1 LEALAQKVPSEGP
14 RVNVVAI
21 APWEVPNW
29 VEHVSYMG
37 VESPFIWKAWI
48 RNLTEA
54 VKGTMYALKSV
65 CMKIVW
71 QREFQ
76 LQEVKVL
83 RLEVFGGKLSY
94 EFKYHSKGATR

>member
-1 LEALAQKVPSEGP
+1 
-14 RVNVVAI
+14 
-21 APWEVPNW
+21 
-29 VEHVSYMG
+29 
-37 VESPFIWKAWI
+37 
-48 RNLTEA
+48 
-54 VKGTMYALKSV
+54 
-65 CMKIVW
+65 MKIVW